1 MHWSPRVGETAA
13 LAVVGIGLALLGIVA
28 SDLPGRVLVGAAAL
42 LLFGLAGR
50 DLLLRPRLSAGAEGV
65 VVRTL
70 AGRRRIPWPELRVR
84 VRSSRRFGVRSR
96 TLELDTAT
104 GPEDPGILVLL
115 GRRDLGADPD
125 DVARALRALDPTA
138 V

>member
-13 LAVVGIGLALLGIVA
+13 LAAVGGALVLLGMVGT
-28 SDLPGRVLVGAAAL
+28 DLPGGLLVGAAGL
-42 LLFGLAGR
+42 LLLGLAGR
-50 DLLLRPRLSAGAEGV
+50 DLLLRPRLAAGADGV

-70 AGRRRIPWPELRVR
+70 AGRRRLSWPELRVG
-84 VRSSRRFGVRSR
+84 VRSNRRFGVRSR